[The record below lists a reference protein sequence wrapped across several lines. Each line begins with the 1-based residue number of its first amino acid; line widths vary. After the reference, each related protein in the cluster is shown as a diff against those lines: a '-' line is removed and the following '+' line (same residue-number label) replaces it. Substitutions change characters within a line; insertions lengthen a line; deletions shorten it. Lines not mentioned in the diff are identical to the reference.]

1 MFQIPRLQQKFLRF
15 RSDFNQIKTRVLRRK
30 KSLTSFVLNLIS
42 KLIMKKVFILLIAV
56 TGLSTSAFAQL
67 PVSLKLPQVSPHET
81 RSITIGFTEISFDYS
96 SIGIKGREIW
106 GGLIPYGEVWRTGAN
121 KNTIFKVTDDVL
133 INGQKLKAGSY
144 GMHTIPGEEEWVII
158 FSNFSEAWGSYFYDE
173 SEDALRIRVTA
184 EKMDSRYE
192 WMKFSFADYTATSVE
207 MSLKFAYLKVPFT
220 VEIPKEVTFA
230 HIENQFRTLP
240 AFGWQGWV
248 QGANY
253 TLQNDYRTDKGL
265 EWAEQ
270 AVRRERSVQT
280 VGLLA
285 KLQVVEG
292 MKEKGY
298 ATAEE
303 MTKEWSNNWQSHYSA
318 AEVYEEGGDL
328 KKAEISYKKA
338 MDLTDNERNKSALQ
352 RRIDSLGEK

>member
-1 MFQIPRLQQKFLRF
+1 MFQKACFLKIIIRF
-15 RSDFNQIKTRVLRRK
+15 RVN
-30 KSLTSFVLNLIS
+30 S
-42 KLIMKKVFILLIAV
+42 KNHTIMKKLLILLIAV
-56 TGLSTSAFAQL
+56 AGLSTSAFAQL

-96 SIGIKGREIW
+96 SVGIKGREIW
-106 GGLIPYGEVWRTGAN
+106 GELVPYGEVWRTGAN
-121 KNTIFKVTDDVL
+121 KNTMFSVTDDVL
-133 INGQKLKAGSY
+133 INGKELKAGTY
-144 GMHTIPGEEEWVII
+144 GMHTIPGEDEWVII

-173 SEDALRIRVTA
+173 SEDALRVTVTP
-184 EKMDSRYE
+184 EKMDSKYE

-207 MSLKFAYLKVPFT
+207 ISLKWAHVKVPFT

-248 QGANY
+248 QGAAY

-265 EWAEQ
+265 EWARQ
-270 AVRRERSVQT
+270 AVRRDQSVQT
-280 VGLLA
+280 IGLLA
-285 KLQVVEG
+285 KLEVVEG

-298 ATAEE
+298 YTAEE
-303 MTKEWSNNWQSHYSA
+303 MVKKWSDDWRSHYSA

-328 KKAEISYKKA
+328 KKAESSYKKA
-338 MDLTDNERNKSALQ
+338 MDLAENERTKSVLQ
-352 RRIDSLGEK
+352 RRIDALNE